1 MNTNSILSSVNT
13 TKQTSNSFFK
23 TSNVDKTKSD
33 DFENFMASQKSS
45 TQTNTNKKTEIIKE
59 KDLTQKLYDD
69 IIFLLTTNISNEELK
84 LIKERLAQI
93 KKMKED
99 GKSDD
104 EIQAALKQLAK
115 EIEEIRKNRI
125 SVVVEKTDDNTKPT
139 NEISDLNKVVTNI
152 KDMFQEIQESLK
164 NKNRKIQM
172 QISST
177 NSSIYS
183 AVSSSQ
189 TTNNTQNTNSSFNT
203 LVNNSNQET
212 TTTSSTNKVY
222 KKINDFLDA
231 HNGYSSLSPTDE
243 KIFREI
249 LSDNK
254 LTKEE
259 ADTLSY
265 EQVERISKLLTL
277 SNLTTEEFNNSPVV
291 LRGVDLTATTKTGN
305 RQFNEAY
312 YNTKKELPTNEQKH
326 ILEKEVGNNLAQ
338 LYSGKELR
346 PTFTEPSYL
355 PNAWEYQNMNTDFR
369 KFIKD
374 VINHHN
380 SMIANPNVAS
390 GCKEQLKDVLDVYD
404 ILEKNYNQVL
414 SKTKYA

>member
-23 TSNVDKTKSD
+23 TSNVDKTKSN
-33 DFENFMASQKSS
+33 DFENLMASQKSS
-45 TQTNTNKKTEIIKE
+45 TQTNTNRKTEIIKE

-69 IIFLLTTNISNEELK
+69 IIFLLNTNISNEELK
-84 LIKERLAQI
+84 VIKERLAQI
-93 KKMKED
+93 EKMKED
-99 GKSDD
+99 GKSND
-104 EIQAALKQLAK
+104 EIEAALKQLAK

-125 SVVVEKTDDNTKPT
+125 SVVVEKTDDNTNST

-177 NSSIYS
+177 NNSIYS
-183 AVSSSQ
+183 SVSSSQ
-189 TTNNTQNTNSSFNT
+189 TSRSKQNESSTFNT
-203 LVNNSNQET
+203 LVNTKNQDTT
-212 TTTSSTNKVY
+212 TTTSNNKVF

-243 KIFREI
+243 KIFRDI

-259 ADTLSY
+259 ADSLSY
-265 EQVERISKLLTL
+265 EQVEKIAKLISPANYTQ
-277 SNLTTEEFNNSPVV
+277 EEMNSMPLVQW
-291 LRGVDLTATTKTGN
+291 GVDLFATTMTTN

-312 YNTKKELPTNEQKH
+312 YNTKKELPNEQKH
-326 ILEKEVGNNLAQ
+326 ILDSEVHYNLGE
-338 LYSGKELR
+338 LYLGAELR
-346 PTFTEPSYL
+346 ATFAMGSSANP
-355 PNAWEYQNMNTDFR
+355 WEYQNMNADFG

-374 VINHHN
+374 VINHHEVV
-380 SMIANPNVAS
+380 IADPKVDDIY
-390 GCKEQLKDVLDVYD
+390 KKQHQDIVDVYNV
-404 ILEKNYNQVL
+404 LEKNYNEVIN
-414 SKTKYA
+414 KTKYA